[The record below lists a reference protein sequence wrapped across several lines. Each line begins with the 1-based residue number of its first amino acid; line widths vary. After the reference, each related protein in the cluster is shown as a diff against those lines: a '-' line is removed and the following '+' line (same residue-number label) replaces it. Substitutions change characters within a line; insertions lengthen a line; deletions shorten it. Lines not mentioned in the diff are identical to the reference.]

1 MIEYYLFSFHQTCSA
16 HILHKY
22 SCLASLSVGMAYL
35 QRSTRSKMGS
45 LSPTTQGGKLRQ
57 REAHRKPGASL
68 GVGQKRKMSG
78 SGHHFSTIKSLREV
92 CKNNLGTQLPSKP
105 MRTGHLHPAINFFKE
120 KKKKLTATKSS
131 LKRHKHVQ
139 AEWKPK
145 QLSQVPDE
153 QHIDTEIFEICT

>member
-1 MIEYYLFSFHQTCSA
+1 MTEYYLFSFHQTCSA
-16 HILHKY
+16 HTLHKY
-22 SCLASLSVGMAYL
+22 SCLVSLSVGMAYL
-35 QRSTRSKMGS
+35 QRPTRSKMGS

-78 SGHHFSTIKSLREV
+78 SGHHFSSIKSLREV
-92 CKNNLGTQLPSKP
+92 CKSNLGTQLPSKP
-105 MRTGHLHPAINFFKE
+105 MRTGHLHPAIIFFSLKN
-120 KKKKLTATKSS
+120 LSTATKSS
-131 LKRHKHVQ
+131 PKRHKHVQ

-153 QHIDTEIFEICT
+153 QHIDTEIFERCT